1 MCGSAILWRCDVME
15 KTGLTYWLISA
26 VIGWF
31 LSEAIIAISNG
42 SQRRALVISLSTLL
56 TCILASFAF
65 RLMQ

>member
-1 MCGSAILWRCDVME
+1 ME
-15 KTGLTYWLISA
+15 TTGLTYWLISA
-26 VIGWF
+26 VIGWV

-56 TCILASFAF
+56 TCILASFVF